1 MFNCLSVCII
11 LLLLQLLLRCFV
23 FTSFFDR
30 LLPGEEIQLCLFI
43 TFSPENVSFQVEKEL
58 ETK

>member
-1 MFNCLSVCII
+1 MHHLAASATPAQMFCLCI
-11 LLLLQLLLRCFV
+11 
-23 FTSFFDR
+23 FFDR
-30 LLPGEEIQLCLFI
+30 ILPGEEIQLCLFI